1 MDRVMVSWNVPNLVT
16 INLMAWL
23 GFLVFILLYQGIA
36 KRRGAGGTNA
46 APQSAGADEIMSGG
60 Y

>member
-16 INLMAWL
+16 INLMAWT
-23 GFLVFILLYQGIA
+23 GFLLFILLYQLVA
-36 KRRGAGGTNA
+36 KRGKRGSS
-46 APQSAGADEIMSGG
+46 APVTSAGADEIVSTGG

>member
-1 MDRVMVSWNVPNLVT
+1 MDRVMVSWNVPNLIT

-23 GFLVFILLYQGIA
+23 GFLAFILLFQSIA
-36 KRRGAGGTNA
+36 KRKNGSNSS
-46 APQSAGADEIMSGG
+46 APTSSGADEVVSTGG

>member
-16 INLMAWL
+16 INLMAWA
-23 GFLVFILLYQGIA
+23 GFLLFILLFQMIA
-36 KRRGAGGTNA
+36 KKGASNSS
-46 APQSAGADEIMSGG
+46 APVSSGADEVVFTGG